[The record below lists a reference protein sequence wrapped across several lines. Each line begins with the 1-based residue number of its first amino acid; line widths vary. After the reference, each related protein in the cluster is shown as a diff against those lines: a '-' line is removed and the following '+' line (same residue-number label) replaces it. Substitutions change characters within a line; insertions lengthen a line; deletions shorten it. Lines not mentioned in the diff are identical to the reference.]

1 MDRDHWTNQSED
13 LTGNMQII
21 TLPRQ
26 HTSNNLVVS
35 LSPILPPTSSSPSF
49 IWTASK
55 LDTDVDHGDH
65 DGDGGVAGE
74 YESGRGGGKSEWVG
88 SR

>member
-1 MDRDHWTNQSED
+1 M
-13 LTGNMQII
+13 LCC
-21 TLPRQ
+21 
-26 HTSNNLVVS
+26 
-35 LSPILPPTSSSPSF
+35 SPSL

-55 LDTDVDHGDH
+55 LDTDIDHGDH

-74 YESGRGGGKSEWVG
+74 FESGGGGKSEWVG

>member
-1 MDRDHWTNQSED
+1 M
-13 LTGNMQII
+13 LCC
-21 TLPRQ
+21 
-26 HTSNNLVVS
+26 
-35 LSPILPPTSSSPSF
+35 SPSL

-74 YESGRGGGKSEWVG
+74 YESGGGGGKSEWVG

>member
-1 MDRDHWTNQSED
+1 MDQSIGRSDREYANH
-13 LTGNMQII
+13 LFGQAAHLKQSRRHFIPYIATYVGQARM
-21 TLPRQ
+21 LCC
-26 HTSNNLVVS
+26 
-35 LSPILPPTSSSPSF
+35 SPSL

-74 YESGRGGGKSEWVG
+74 YESGGGRWQK
-88 SR
+88 